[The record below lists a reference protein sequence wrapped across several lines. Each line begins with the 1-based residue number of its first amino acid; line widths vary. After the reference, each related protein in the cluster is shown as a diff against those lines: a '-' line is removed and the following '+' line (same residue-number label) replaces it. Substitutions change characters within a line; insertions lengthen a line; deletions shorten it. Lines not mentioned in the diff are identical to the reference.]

1 MVYKRKGEIWGNVQ
15 CFNFFCKWD
24 NQNGAFHISPR
35 VMAHW
40 YSPLWDLGTTKGHGF
55 KPSGV

>member
-1 MVYKRKGEIWGNVQ
+1 MVYKRKGGNLGECPMFQ
-15 CFNFFCKWD
+15 FFLQWD
-24 NQNGAFHISPR
+24 NQSGAFHIPPR

-40 YSPLWDLGTTKGHGF
+40 YSPLRDLGTTKGHGF